1 MAHCKECQKARG
13 KAHYAANRLKYRE
26 IRRLYAERTRE
37 EQIDRGR
44 KFYASIHGRAKT
56 LLNAVSL
63 RSRNK
68 GWEVGIDYDFIRIRL
83 EIGTCEVTG
92 IPFDFKPPEG
102 SKKNPFSPSVDRIDP
117 NQPYTYTNS
126 RVVIW
131 QFNMMKAEMSDQQ
144 LVDLC
149 RVIVEKMT

>member
-1 MAHCKECQKARG
+1 MAHCKEYQKARG
-13 KAHYAANRLKYRE
+13 KSHYAANRAKYRE
-26 IRRLYAERTRE
+26 TRRLYAQRTRV

-44 KFYASIHGRAKT
+44 KFYASVHGRAKT
-56 LLNAVSL
+56 LLNAVNL

-68 GWEVGIDYDFIRIRL
+68 RWEVGIDYEFIRMRL

-92 IPFDFKPPEG
+92 IPFDLNPPEN

-117 NQPYTYTNS
+117 NQPYTYKNS

-144 LVDLC
+144 LINLC
-149 RVIVEKMT
+149 KIIVEKMT